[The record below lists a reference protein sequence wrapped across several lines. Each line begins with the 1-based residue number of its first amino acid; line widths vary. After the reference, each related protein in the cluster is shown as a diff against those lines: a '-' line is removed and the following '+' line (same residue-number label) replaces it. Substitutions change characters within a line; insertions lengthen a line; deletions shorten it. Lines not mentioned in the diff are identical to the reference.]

1 MPRLILPVLL
11 IFLILGAVA
20 STGVARAQEQ
30 RLYAGVTGLASQLG
44 ASVDKR
50 VDTRA
55 PDTLVPEPRRGRL
68 LHDRDTGEATAY
80 GPGLLAGYRH
90 PVIGNALYVGV
101 EVDVAFDSNAVQSQ
115 FQGIGESAGRNQ
127 LGESWP
133 DHWTYDSD
141 RNYGVS
147 VRLGV
152 AAGPLRA
159 LDASVYALVGL
170 RRTDG
175 TYSTRFNGCLSPMPC
190 SSAPDTP
197 DFVSGTDS
205 RELDFQGTTLGIG
218 FERWVRQRIAIR
230 IELRHTQYDDEV
242 WVAPFDEVGVTV
254 PTAVGGEL
262 SGLMVSLAR
271 TF

>member
-1 MPRLILPVLL
+1 MQGLLLPVLL
-11 IFLILGAVA
+11 ILLALGAA

-30 RLYAGVTGLASQLG
+30 RLYAGVTALASQLS

-68 LHDRDTGEATAY
+68 LHDRDTGETTAY

-90 PVIGNALYVGV
+90 PIIGNALYVGV
-101 EVDVAFDSNAVQSQ
+101 EVDVAFDSDAVQGQ

-147 VRLGV
+147 VRLGA
-152 AAGPLRA
+152 AAGPLRTW
-159 LDASVYALVGL
+159 DASVYALVGL

-175 TYSTRFNGCLSPMPC
+175 AYTTRFNGCLSPILC
-190 SSAPDTP
+190 STAPDTP

-205 RELDFQGTTLGIG
+205 REFDFQGTTLGIG
-218 FERWVRQRIAIR
+218 FERWVRQRVAIR
-230 IELRHTQYDDEV
+230 IELRHTYYDDEV

-254 PTAVGGEL
+254 PTAVGGEQ